1 MQQVYIKRK
10 EKKWKLV
17 QTCPDYTDVKLESK
31 LVQSLEVQSIQ
42 VFPSLMCLLSKIQI
56 AVPLKASGTPSC
68 EQNGLYQLSQSALQ
82 MPIVR
87 YDEFTGLMAAFSCIP
102 HLAKASGC
110 AHTRL
115 H

>member
-68 EQNGLYQLSQSALQ
+68 EQNGLNSPSQLS
-82 MPIVR
+82 
-87 YDEFTGLMAAFSCIP
+87 
-102 HLAKASGC
+102 
-110 AHTRL
+110 AHCPV
-115 H
+115 